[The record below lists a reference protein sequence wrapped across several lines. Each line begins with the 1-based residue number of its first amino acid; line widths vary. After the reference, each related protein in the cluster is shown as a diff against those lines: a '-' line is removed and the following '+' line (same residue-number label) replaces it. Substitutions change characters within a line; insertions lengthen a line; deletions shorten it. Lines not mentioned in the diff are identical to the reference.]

1 MREKKHTYDKKW
13 LSIIVLLV
21 MIFIVSLILE
31 MFMLNNVNNRNIKK
45 TSQVLLDQVINVIK
59 KNDKN
64 EDELISSLK
73 DDYMV
78 RAKAV
83 SYMLDKNEKAEY
95 DIEELQKIAKLTS
108 VDEIHLF
115 DESGIIY
122 SGTIPKYYGLSFDSG
137 EQIGYFKPMLNDKK
151 LTMCQDVT
159 PNTSEGK
166 EMMYAITWN
175 ETGKRMIQVGIKP
188 VRLLEEL
195 KQNELSNVVGN
206 MPMYEGI
213 SIYVANKESG
223 KIYGATNSENV
234 GKRLDD
240 IGIPKKNVNLDHTYM
255 DTISI
260 DGKRYN
266 CAFCKYGE
274 YVVGVIFEK
283 STNAENNI
291 FAMLI
296 VAVYLCIAVGAIL
309 FMLSRVLKANKEKNE
324 QLAILSSMAEVYYSM
339 HLINLNDNKVITY
352 TEKNEVKEIRN
363 NYINADEMMNKVILT
378 TVTDEY
384 LDKALEFCDVKTVA
398 DRLTDKKIISGEFI
412 GKNLGWFRAS
422 YISIEN
428 DENKRPVKVIFTTRS
443 IDKEKK
449 KEEKLIHNSN
459 TDELTGCFN
468 RRAYEKEISN
478 INLDDFFV
486 YISMDVNGL
495 KVVNDTLGHAAGDE
509 LIKGAA
515 ECMKKTL
522 GQYGKVYRIGGDEF
536 ATIIYIDKDR
546 INDIKDEFNCVVSG
560 WSGKIINSIKIS
572 QGYVTS
578 EERNWKSIY
587 DIAKVADT
595 RMYEDKSS
603 FYKKSGVD
611 RHGQP
616 AYTMICKTYTKILKI
631 NLTDDSY
638 KIINMEAIENEDY
651 YSDSAKISQWL
662 HEFIGS
668 GKIHPDDVEKYSKKT
683 NIEYIRE
690 YFKEGNKILNIIY
703 KRKINDVYRNV
714 IMEIIPASDYSVEDQ
729 NCFLYVK
736 KIEG

>member
-1 MREKKHTYDKKW
+1 
-13 LSIIVLLV
+13 
-21 MIFIVSLILE
+21 
-31 MFMLNNVNNRNIKK
+31 
-45 TSQVLLDQVINVIK
+45 
-59 KNDKN
+59 
-64 EDELISSLK
+64 
-73 DDYMV
+73 
-78 RAKAV
+78 
-83 SYMLDKNEKAEY
+83 
-95 DIEELQKIAKLTS
+95 
-108 VDEIHLF
+108 
-115 DESGIIY
+115 
-122 SGTIPKYYGLSFDSG
+122 
-137 EQIGYFKPMLNDKK
+137 
-151 LTMCQDVT
+151 
-159 PNTSEGK
+159 
-166 EMMYAITWN
+166 
-175 ETGKRMIQVGIKP
+175 
-188 VRLLEEL
+188 
-195 KQNELSNVVGN
+195 
-206 MPMYEGI
+206 
-213 SIYVANKESG
+213 
-223 KIYGATNSENV
+223 
-234 GKRLDD
+234 
-240 IGIPKKNVNLDHTYM
+240 M

-260 DGKRYN
+260 DGERYN

-274 YVVGVIFEK
+274 YVVGVVFEK

-363 NYINADEMMNKVILT
+363 NYKNADEMLNKVILT

-536 ATIIYIDKDR
+536 ATIIYIDKNK

-690 YFKEGNKILNIIY
+690 YFKEGNKILSIIY